1 VALRHCVQ
9 CGQSHRSEPWRPRI
23 IAQLG
28 LESTFPA
35 YDLVSPND
43 EPKNGSRPP
52 IPTQSDEMAIKQA
65 IALPPLCGT
74 EPYAVRTYE
83 RQSYV
88 SSAISELH
96 ISKLYYDRCR
106 KLLQSNHFRV
116 ERKGIE
122 PSTSAL
128 RRLGSV
134 GVSIPSEVGRA
145 RVRSAKTPE
154 PRDFVSIPSEVG
166 RGPGTIRQYVNCV
179 AGRNRFNPLGG
190 GAGSG
195 SKLHPRDRR
204 LR

>member
-1 VALRHCVQ
+1 MRFEGRRQV
-9 CGQSHRSEPWRPRI
+9 GPWRARPSSCVGSIASEDRGELEGYGLRDRVHPKQQRPLSPRI
-23 IAQLG
+23 PAEVGLG
-28 LESTFPA
+28 STFLPV
-35 YDLVSPND
+35 DDFLSQND
-43 EPKNGSRPP
+43 EPKNGSRPL

-88 SSAISELH
+88 SSAIAELH

-134 GVSIPSEVGRA
+134 G
-145 RVRSAKTPE
+145 
-154 PRDFVSIPSEVG
+154 DSIPSEVG
-166 RGPGTIRQYVNCV
+166 RGRAPRPPPV
-179 AGRNRFNPLGG
+179 
-190 GAGSG
+190 
-195 SKLHPRDRR
+195 PRDHWLQKFQSPRR
-204 LR
+204 WGGVGL

>member
-1 VALRHCVQ
+1 MQ
-9 CGQSHRSEPWRPRI
+9 CGQLHRSAPWRPRI
-23 IAQLG
+23 TAQLG

-35 YDLVSPND
+35 YNLVSPND

-74 EPYAVRTYE
+74 GPYAVRTYE

-88 SSAISELH
+88 NSAIAELH

-134 GVSIPSEVGRA
+134 GDSIPSEVGRDRA
-145 RVRSAKTPE
+145 HKAALPLFRS
-154 PRDFVSIPSEVG
+154 
-166 RGPGTIRQYVNCV
+166 V
-179 AGRNRFNPLGG
+179 AGY
-190 GAGSG
+190 
-195 SKLHPRDRR
+195 
-204 LR
+204 

>member
-1 VALRHCVQ
+1 MQ
-9 CGQSHRSEPWRPRI
+9 CGQSHRSTPWRPRI

-74 EPYAVRTYE
+74 EPYAVKTYE

-88 SSAISELH
+88 SSAIAELH

-128 RRLGSV
+128 RWV
-134 GVSIPSEVGRA
+134 GLEFDQQI
-145 RVRSAKTPE
+145 RSAKTPE